1 MHNIRALAERA
12 ADSRPAREALRKELV
27 FILMDDVI
35 NEDLAFKSFLMKAE
49 TDGGTS
55 SSTP

>member
-12 ADSRPAREALRKELV
+12 ADSKPAREALRKELV

-35 NEDLAFKSFLMKAE
+35 NEDLAFKSFLIKAE
-49 TDGGTS
+49 TDGN
-55 SSTP
+55 